1 VKYRIAMFALGML
14 LLQAG
19 CATRPGFRPSMLG
32 QVRLGMPKPEALALL
47 GPPREAGVSEI
58 AINSAGDMRKREVL
72 RYAAG
77 SGRGLQYYVVL
88 FSDGQVEDFGPQV
101 GRLELEGVFSPYP
114 AETPLTAAP

>member
-1 VKYRIAMFALGML
+1 MKYRIAALALSFL
-14 LLQAG
+14 LFQAG
-19 CATRPGFRPSMLG
+19 CATRTGFQPSKFG
-32 QVRLGMPKPEALALL
+32 FVRLGMSKPEALALL

-77 SGRGLQYYVVL
+77 AGRNLQYYVVL

-114 AETPLTAAP
+114 AETPPPAAP